1 MHGLAGASSMAGH
14 SSGLSVM
21 SGAGCPCQSADTV
34 PAAAAPPME
43 GHGSHDV
50 AHLCVAVLGG
60 AILIAVGLLLLRGL
74 RPQRSSHREV
84 GAFAVAR
91 GPPRQRMPRHLA
103 LLSVLLL

>member
-1 MHGLAGASSMAGH
+1 
-14 SSGLSVM
+14 
-21 SGAGCPCQSADTV
+21 
-34 PAAAAPPME
+34 ME

-60 AILIAVGLLLLRGL
+60 AIWIAVGLLLWRGL
-74 RPQRSSHREV
+74 RPHRSPHCEV

-91 GPPRQRMPRHLA
+91 GPPRRRMPRHLA